1 VIANHCPEADVSQP
15 DETIDFEKS
24 LNQLESLVESMED
37 GEMSLEESLKA
48 FEDGI
53 RLTRQCQQ
61 ALSAAEQ
68 RVQILLEKDGAL
80 KTEPF
85 EGADELAVDSD
96 DE

>member
-1 VIANHCPEADVSQP
+1 MSQP

-85 EGADELAVDSD
+85 EGTDELAVDSD